1 MESLLSNKKILF
13 YGPALT
19 DDKKKIILNDYDYI
33 IITNNMIS
41 IFFDKYNY
49 TKNNIIYLS
58 NQLYSMNYIDNIL
71 KYDSYI
77 IKYLLVTKKS
87 YDYLK
92 KYINEDKIYLLK
104 SFSLNRT
111 IPLGLSRILELIKN
125 IKFKKLYITGV
136 TFYNEGNINKCYEKK
151 YMIKESMVY
160 NIFNKDKNIHN
171 IEYNKIFTKKICNKN
186 NNIELSPILKKIL
199 FDN

>member
-151 YMIKESMVY
+151 YMIKESIVY